1 MLFRNSF
8 SNTRKTVSLEDE
20 EFLKWLGIEVGDVNV
35 KGKNALKEAT
45 VFACIRILSESV
57 AKLPIKIYQDIGGIK
72 KATEHPLYSLI
83 KSRPNPYMTSFNFFN
98 CIEAQRNTFGNSY
111 ASIEYD
117 KFGNIK
123 ALWPI
128 DSEKVKIWVDNKELL
143 STRNKLW
150 YVITLEDG
158 ESFKLKSDEIL
169 HFKGFSLDGING
181 ITPLTYLRTLIE
193 NGKSSEEYINKFFQ
207 NGMQTKGIV
216 QYVGDLNSEAEK
228 TFREKFEQ
236 MSSGLKNAHR
246 ISMLPIGYQ
255 FQPISLSM
263 ADAQFLENTELTIRQ
278 LASGFGIKMH
288 QLNDLER
295 STHSN
300 VEHQQKQFYIDTLM
314 AILTMYEQE
323 ITYKLLLNS
332 ELDKGFYCK
341 FNVDAITRADI
352 KTRYESYRIG
362 IQGGFIMP
370 NEVRAREEM
379 ESVNGGDV
387 LLVNGNMVPITE
399 AGAAYKKN
407 NGSTSNSFDLLELI
421 SRLPEMDR
429 DVAKDVL
436 DEMKKK
442 GGE

>member
-1 MLFRNSF
+1 M
-8 SNTRKTVSLEDE
+8 SLEDE
-20 EFLKWLGIEVGDVNV
+20 ELLKWLGIEVGEINV

-57 AKLPIKIYQDIGGIK
+57 AKLPIKIYQDVGGIK
-72 KATEHPLYSLI
+72 KATEHPLYTLI
-83 KSRPNPYMTSFNFFN
+83 KARPNPYMTSFNFFN
-98 CIEAQRNTFGNSY
+98 CIEAQRNTHGNAY

-117 KFGNIK
+117 RFGNVK

-143 STRNKLW
+143 KTRNKLW
-150 YVITLEDG
+150 YVITLENG
-158 ESFKLKSDEIL
+158 ETVKYKSDEIL

-181 ITPLTYLRTLIE
+181 ITPLTYLKTLIE

-216 QYVGDLNSEAEK
+216 QYVGDLSSEAEK
-228 TFREKFEQ
+228 VFREKFEQ
-236 MSSGLKNAHR
+236 MSNGLKNAHR

-263 ADAQFLENTELTIRQ
+263 ADAQFLQNTELTIRQ
-278 LASGFGIKMH
+278 IASGYGIKMH

-332 ELDKGFYCK
+332 ELEKGYYCK

-379 ESVNGGDV
+379 ESVEGGDV

-399 AGAAYKKN
+399 AGAAYKK
-407 NGSTSNSFDLLELI
+407 
-421 SRLPEMDR
+421 
-429 DVAKDVL
+429 
-436 DEMKKK
+436 
-442 GGE
+442 GGEK

>member
-1 MLFRNSF
+1 MIFRNSF
-8 SNTRKTVSLEDE
+8 SNERKVVSLEDE
-20 EFLKWLGIEVGDVNV
+20 ELLKWLGIEVGTINV

-57 AKLPIKIYQDIGGIK
+57 AKLPVKVYQDTNGIK
-72 KATEHPLYSLI
+72 KATDHPLYTLI
-83 KSRPNPYMTSFNFFN
+83 KTRPNPYMTTFNFFS
-98 CIEAQRNTFGNSY
+98 CLEAQRNVYGNSY

-117 KFGNIK
+117 RYGQVK

-128 DSEKVKIWVDNKELL
+128 DGEKVEIWIDDKGLL
-143 STRNKLW
+143 NTRNKLW
-150 YVITLEDG
+150 YIVNLPDG
-158 ESFKLKSDEIL
+158 RKSKLKSDEIL
-169 HFKGFSLDGING
+169 HFKGFTLNGVSG

-216 QYVGDLNSEAEK
+216 QYIGDLDKKAEEV
-228 TFREKFEQ
+228 FREKFER
-236 MSSGLKNAHR
+236 MSNGLKNAHR
-246 ISMLPIGYQ
+246 ISLLPLGYQ

-278 LASGFGIKMH
+278 IASGFGIKMH

-300 VEHQQKQFYIDTLM
+300 ITEQQRQFYIDTLM

-323 ITYKLLLNS
+323 LTYKLLLNS
-332 ELDKGFYCK
+332 ELADGYYCK

-352 KTRYESYRIG
+352 KTRYEAYRIG
-362 IQGGFIMP
+362 IQGGFLKA

-379 ESVNGGDV
+379 PAAEGGDT

-399 AGAAYKKN
+399 AGAAYKK
-407 NGSTSNSFDLLELI
+407 
-421 SRLPEMDR
+421 
-429 DVAKDVL
+429 
-436 DEMKKK
+436 K

>member
-1 MLFRNSF
+1 MIFRNSF
-8 SNTRKTVSLEDE
+8 NNEKKVVSLEDE
-20 EFLKWLGIEVGDVNV
+20 ELLKWLGIEVGNINV

-45 VFACIRILSESV
+45 VFACIRILSEAV
-57 AKLPIKIYQDIGGIK
+57 AKLPIKVYQDVNGIK
-72 KATEHPLYSLI
+72 KATNHPLYSLL
-83 KSRPNPYMTSFNFFN
+83 KTRPNPYMSSFNFFSSL
-98 CIEAQRNTFGNSY
+98 EAQRNIHGNSY
-111 ASIEYD
+111 ASVEYD
-117 KFGNIK
+117 RYGKIK

-128 DSEKVKIWVDNKELL
+128 DSEKVEIWVDNRGLL
-143 STRNKLW
+143 KTNNKLW
-150 YVITLEDG
+150 YIVNLPDG
-158 ESFKLKSDEIL
+158 KKVKLKPDEIL
-169 HFKGFSLDGING
+169 HFKGFTLDGISG

-216 QYVGDLNSEAEK
+216 QYIGDLSKDAEN
-228 TFREKFEQ
+228 TFRDKFEQ
-236 MSSGLKNAHR
+236 MSNGLKNAHR
-246 ISMLPIGYQ
+246 ISLLPLGYQ

-278 LASGFGIKMH
+278 IAAGFGIKMH

-300 VEHQQKQFYIDTLM
+300 ITEQQRQFYIDTLM

-323 ITYKLLLNS
+323 LTYKLLLNS
-332 ELDKGFYCK
+332 ELESGFYSK

-352 KTRYESYRIG
+352 KTRYEAYRIG
-362 IQGGFIMP
+362 VQGGFLQP

-379 ESVNGGDV
+379 ESVDGGDV

-399 AGAAYKKN
+399 VGAAYKK
-407 NGSTSNSFDLLELI
+407 
-421 SRLPEMDR
+421 
-429 DVAKDVL
+429 
-436 DEMKKK
+436 K